1 MGELDG
7 RVAIVTGSS
16 SGIGEAVARKLS
28 ELGCR
33 VVVNS
38 SSSVAAGTA
47 VAESLPSEALYVQAD
62 ISDQAQGRALVERTV
77 ERFGRLDVLVN
88 NAGWTR
94 IVEHA
99 DLDALTD
106 EILRRTFE
114 VNVFGTWW
122 LTKAAM
128 PYLRRSPDPN
138 VVMIT
143 SVAGLRPVGSS
154 IAYAMSKAALN
165 HLTALL
171 AKSCGP
177 VRVNA
182 VAPGLVDTPLSADL
196 TSSTR
201 RSPPPPAASIGPP
214 GGLRRGRDRVAP
226 QHLRDRARRGRRR
239 RELAVVTAARGD
251 LDFAADWSTAGC
263 HGAVSRVAGPRG
275 RSRSPRAS
283 RTR

>member
-16 SGIGEAVARKLS
+16 SGIGAAVARKLS

-77 ERFGRLDVLVN
+77 DRFGRLDVLVN
-88 NAGWTR
+88 NACWTR
-94 IVEHA
+94 IVEHS

-122 LTKAAM
+122 LTRAAM

-138 VVMIT
+138 VVMTT

-182 VAPGLVDTPLSADL
+182 VAPGLIDTPLSADL
-196 TSSTR
+196 TEQHAAVAATAPLR
-201 RSPPPPAASIGPP
+201 RSGRPEDCAEAVIGLLRNTYVTGHVVVVD
-214 GGLRRGRDRVAP
+214 GGSSL
-226 QHLRDRARRGRRR
+226 L
-239 RELAVVTAARGD
+239 
-251 LDFAADWSTAGC
+251 
-263 HGAVSRVAGPRG
+263 
-275 RSRSPRAS
+275 
-283 RTR
+283 

>member
-16 SGIGEAVARKLS
+16 SGIGEATARRLAD
-28 ELGCR
+28 LGCR

-38 SSSVAAGTA
+38 SSSVEAGEA
-47 VAESLPSEALYVQAD
+47 VAASLPTESLYVQAD
-62 ISDQAQGRALVERTV
+62 ISDQAQGQALIDRTI
-77 ERFGRLDVLVN
+77 EQFGRLDILVN
-88 NAGWTR
+88 NAGWTTL
-94 IVEHA
+94 VNHA
-99 DLDALTD
+99 DLEALTD

-128 PYLRRSPDPN
+128 PHLRRSPDPN

-143 SVAGLRPVGSS
+143 SIAGLRPVGSS

-182 VAPGLVDTPLSADL
+182 VAPGLVATRLTANLQDQHAAVAATVPLHRSARPVDCAEAVL
-196 TSSTR
+196 GLLRTAYVT
-201 RSPPPPAASIGPP
+201 GHVMVVD
-214 GGLRRGRDRVAP
+214 GGNSLV
-226 QHLRDRARRGRRR
+226 L
-239 RELAVVTAARGD
+239 
-251 LDFAADWSTAGC
+251 
-263 HGAVSRVAGPRG
+263 
-275 RSRSPRAS
+275 
-283 RTR
+283 